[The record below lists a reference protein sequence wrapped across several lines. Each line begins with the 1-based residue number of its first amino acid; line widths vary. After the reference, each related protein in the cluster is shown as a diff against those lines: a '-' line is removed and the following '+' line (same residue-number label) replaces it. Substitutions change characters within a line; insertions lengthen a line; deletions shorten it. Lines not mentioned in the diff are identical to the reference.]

1 MRIGII
7 SENYDHDSKALK
19 ALLSQHSFMKKEQ
32 IIEVLFIPI
41 GKNLEGDQLLG
52 LKTSRIINIEC
63 KKKNINLVILAKDLD
78 ALPSNHKKIKKL
90 SEKIQQVAKQI
101 DEYLLPFI
109 IIYEQEALILADIQT
124 FNNIYGTRSSFR
136 RNPQK
141 QSEPKEF
148 LKRITVKSKRK
159 YKVSDTPEIFQQ
171 LNFNTVYNNHS
182 GDNSFRTFVDELE
195 KQIND

>member
-19 ALLSQHSFMKKEQ
+19 ALLSQHSFKEEEQ

-41 GKNLEGDQLLG
+41 GKNIEGDQLLG
-52 LKTSRIINIEC
+52 IKTSRIINIEC

-90 SEKIQQVAKQI
+90 SEKIQQLATKI
-101 DEYLLPFI
+101 DHHLLPFI

-124 FNNIYGTRSSFR
+124 FNNIYGTSSSFKG
-136 RNPQK
+136 NPQK

-148 LKRITVKSKRK
+148 LKRITAKSNRK

-171 LNFNTVYNNHS
+171 LNIQTVLKNHS
-182 GDNSFRTFVDELE
+182 GDNSFQSFIKKLE
-195 KQIND
+195 EKLK